1 MKTYLY
7 TYHTILRF
15 SEPVNGHCFSLRCIP
30 ESNAFQTVKQRKLTV
45 EPADSLTIGRDSWGN
60 GIVYGRRQESHS
72 SFSYGSSGLV
82 EMMPYALPAG
92 SDGALYLQPTALTTF
107 TPDME
112 LLLHAAQVLSE
123 NGHLHSASET
133 NIGKALALS
142 DTIHHYLT
150 YTPGSTQMETTAAQ
164 AFSQRQGV
172 CQDYAHLFITLSRH
186 LGIPA
191 RYVNGFMQGTGVT
204 HAWVELREGDRWLG
218 IDPTNNQFIT
228 YGYIKLSHGR
238 DVMDCPVNRGLFN
251 GNAAQT
257 ADIQVTVEEL

>member
-7 TYHTILRF
+7 TYHTTLRF
-15 SEPVNGHCFSLRCIP
+15 SEPVSGHCFSLRCIP
-30 ESNAFQTVKQRKLTV
+30 ESNAFQAVQLRKLTV
-45 EPADSLTIGRDSWGN
+45 EPADSLTIGKDSWGN

-72 SFSYGSSGLV
+72 SFSYGSSGMV
-82 EMMPYALPAG
+82 EMTPYALPAG
-92 SDGALYLQPTALTTF
+92 SDESLYLTPTPLTSF

-112 LLLHAAQVLSE
+112 PLLRTAQALSAS
-123 NGHLHSASET
+123 NCPHSAPGT

-164 AFSQRQGV
+164 AFLQRQGV
-172 CQDYAHLFITLSRH
+172 CQDYAHLLIALSRH

-204 HAWVELREGDRWLG
+204 HAWVELLEGNRWLG

-238 DVMDCPVNRGLFN
+238 DVMDCPVNRGLFM
-251 GNAAQT
+251 GSAAQT